1 MGHTTTPEILA
12 AVRALGP
19 TIEAAADEIDELR
32 RLPDRIVETLR
43 AAGVFRAAFPD
54 AWGGPEMPIVDQ
66 TKLIEDLAYH
76 DASTAW
82 VAMIC
87 SDSGHYAGR
96 VDDTVA
102 RELYPS
108 MDLLT
113 AGQIYPVGQA
123 VRVDGGHR
131 VSGRWQ
137 FGSGSLHADRIVGG
151 CLVLVD
157 GAPVMGEGGLPEML
171 VAWLPRDDVTIHDTW
186 HTTGLA
192 GSGSNDYSVTE
203 AFVPEGHVF
212 QPLRPGV
219 RSEPL
224 YRYRGFFFANLA
236 AVSFGCAR
244 RMLDDLR
251 VLMAEK
257 VLMPEGIPMKDDG
270 RALLVL
276 GECTAALDAAVAY
289 QDQTLGSI
297 WETVVAGDEPS
308 AAQRA
313 ALLMMLVHGVQVGH
327 RIGEAVTEAV
337 GAQAIYRSSPFERRR
352 RDLATVSAHVLGQR
366 KTLLLAARLLMG
378 DEPLVAFA

>member
-1 MGHTTTPEILA
+1 
-12 AVRALGP
+12 
-19 TIEAAADEIDELR
+19 
-32 RLPDRIVETLR
+32 
-43 AAGVFRAAFPD
+43 
-54 AWGGPEMPIVDQ
+54 
-66 TKLIEDLAYH
+66 
-76 DASTAW
+76 
-82 VAMIC
+82 MIC
-87 SDSGHYAGR
+87 SDSSHYAGR
-96 VDDTVA
+96 VDDATA
-102 RELYPS
+102 RELYPTI
-108 MDLLT
+108 DLLT

-123 VRVDGGHR
+123 VQVDGGYR

-203 AFVPEGHVF
+203 AFVPQGHVF

-251 VLMAEK
+251 ALMAEK

-276 GECTAALDAAVAY
+276 GESTAALEAAVAY

-313 ALLMMLVHGVQVGH
+313 SLLMMLVHGVQVGH
-327 RIGEAVTEAV
+327 RIGEAVSEAV